1 MRRRGWVDRS
11 PSLGHETRRLLREY
25 DLVARKSL
33 GQSFLIAPT
42 VRDLILEAAE
52 LGPGDLVVE
61 IGPGT
66 GVLTERLADLAGAVL
81 AIERDA
87 GFHRLLVE
95 RLGNRPGL
103 SLICGNALAFDY
115 ATALGEMLRGDQRAK
130 LVSNLP
136 YSVATPLILQLIGLQ
151 RCFSF
156 LLVMVQRE
164 VAKRLLATPG
174 DKGYSALTLRSR
186 YEAEAT
192 AVAQVPRTAFYPR
205 PAVDST
211 LIRLD
216 LLSRPR
222 VSVRRPDLLFRVV
235 RAAFG
240 QRRKTLRNALASSGI
255 LVESTALEQA
265 LLDANIDP
273 KRRGETLDLQEFARL
288 ADHLDAT
295 GMFPT
300 MKDEDFSDR

>member
-1 MRRRGWVDRS
+1 MGTRRPADEPR
-11 PSLGHETRRLLREY
+11 SLGYETRRLLRQY
-25 DLVARKSL
+25 GLVARRSL

-42 VRDLILEAAE
+42 VRDLILQAAE

-66 GVLTERLADLAGAVL
+66 GVLTERLAERAGAVV

-95 RLGNRPGL
+95 HIGNQPGL
-103 SLICGNALAFDY
+103 SLIRGNALDFDY
-115 ATALGEMLRGDQRAK
+115 VTVLGDMLRGDQRAK

-164 VAKRLLATPG
+164 VAHRLLAPPG
-174 DKGYSALTLRSR
+174 DKGYSALTLRCR

-205 PAVDST
+205 PAVDS
-211 LIRLD
+211 
-216 LLSRPR
+216 
-222 VSVRRPDLLFRVV
+222 
-235 RAAFG
+235 
-240 QRRKTLRNALASSGI
+240 
-255 LVESTALEQA
+255 
-265 LLDANIDP
+265 
-273 KRRGETLDLQEFARL
+273 
-288 ADHLDAT
+288 
-295 GMFPT
+295 
-300 MKDEDFSDR
+300 